1 MFLVEIGLAD
11 ADRLVET
18 SDAMRAWFDER
29 GLAPLTFGYSL
40 TASRTLF
47 RVEFANEGQAVAFS
61 KAFQGII
68 IEHPPT
74 PRAA

>member
-1 MFLVEIGLAD
+1 MFLVEVGLID

-18 SDAMRAWFDER
+18 SDAMRTWFDEH
-29 GLAPLTFGYSL
+29 GFAPLTFGYSL

-47 RVEFANEGQAVAFS
+47 RVEFASEVEALAFA
-61 KAFQGII
+61 KAFEGAIV
-68 IEHPPT
+68 EHPPS